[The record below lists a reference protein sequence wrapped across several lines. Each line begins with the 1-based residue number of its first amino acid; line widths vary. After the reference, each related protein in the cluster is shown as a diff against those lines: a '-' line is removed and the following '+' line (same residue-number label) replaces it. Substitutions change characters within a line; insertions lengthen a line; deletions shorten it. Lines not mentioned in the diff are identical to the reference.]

1 MSTSGGALSRP
12 SILRSLFF
20 VALASVVVFSA
31 EPAKESAPNLPKVTA
46 VIQIT
51 HDGIS
56 KANLVSDDSDLYVT
70 ESPASGHV
78 VTKLSL
84 RSAQREVIS
93 GAFPD
98 VQALDISSDRTKLLV
113 SRRQG
118 AAGENE
124 FWTLPINAGMP
135 QRLADS
141 TGRYATWSPDNKH
154 LAFVKGS
161 TIFLANADG
170 SAARELYTANGS
182 VFSPRFSPDGRHIRF
197 SVGSTVQN
205 TTSIWEV
212 GINGSHAHALL

>member
-1 MSTSGGALSRP
+1 RIATSGGALPIP
-12 SILRSLFF
+12 SILRSFFF
-20 VALASVVVFSA
+20 VALASVAVFSA

-46 VIQIT
+46 VLQIT
-51 HDGIS
+51 HDGVS

-84 RSAQREVIS
+84 RDSQRVVIPA
-93 GAFPD
+93 AFPD
-98 VQALDISSDRTKLLV
+98 VQALDISPDRTKLLI
-113 SRRQG
+113 SRFQG

-124 FWTLPINAGMP
+124 FWALPTSSGAP
-135 QRLADS
+135 QRLADL
-141 TGRYATWSPDNKH
+141 TGRYATWSSDNKH

-182 VFSPRFSPDGRHIRF
+182 VFSPRFSPDGKHIRF
-197 SVGSTVQN
+197 SIGNTVQN

-212 GINGSHAHALL
+212 GINGSH

>member
-1 MSTSGGALSRP
+1 MRNTGAGVSLLSV
-12 SILRSLFF
+12 LRAALFA
-20 VALASVVVFSA
+20 ALASTAAFCA
-31 EPAKESAPNLPKVTA
+31 EPAKESTANSPTVTA

-118 AAGENE
+118 AAGEN
-124 FWTLPINAGMP
+124 
-135 QRLADS
+135 
-141 TGRYATWSPDNKH
+141 
-154 LAFVKGS
+154 
-161 TIFLANADG
+161 
-170 SAARELYTANGS
+170 
-182 VFSPRFSPDGRHIRF
+182 
-197 SVGSTVQN
+197 
-205 TTSIWEV
+205 
-212 GINGSHAHALL
+212 